1 LKIRGKINMLVATMA
16 GAALL
21 IGATALYAVN
31 QYDSQT
37 SRYERVATR
46 AFLGERL
53 NRFVTA
59 VVMEGRGIYNAPDIQ
74 TGKGFADG
82 LTSDLVEIDKV
93 IAAWQPLVP
102 EREKAD
108 FAALVTKAKEFNA
121 FRTETV
127 RLLMTDGPEAANKQG
142 NNVDNR
148 ANRKAFQA
156 AIDSIVQA
164 DTLMMHE
171 VDAEIDEFGTM
182 IFWLVLVV
190 TGVGIAAGVGVGLYI
205 GTSHLSRPINEVT
218 NAIKTVADGNFDA
231 EVPHVGRAD
240 EIGDMAGAVEVF
252 KQNGL
257 AVKRM
262 HAEEAVMRAKS
273 DDLQSGMAD
282 VVSSAAAG
290 DFSRR
295 ITKTYDDENLDRF
308 ARNVNALVQSVDA
321 GVTETRRVIAGLA
334 DGDLTHTMN
343 GNFQG
348 AFAELQENVNATLS
362 TLQETMREVRETTE
376 SIHGNSNEL
385 RVAGDDLAKRTEQ
398 QAAALEE
405 TSAALDQITAVV
417 QNSTTRA
424 QEASVMA
431 TEAKDNTARS
441 GIVVRNAVDAM
452 GRIEQASRE
461 ISQIIN
467 VIDEIAF
474 QTNLL
479 ALNAGVEAARAGEAG
494 KGFAVVAQEVR
505 ELAQRSAKAA
515 KDIKVLITKSG
526 GEVQA
531 GVKLVQETGE
541 ALGEIETRV
550 LAINDHIHSIA
561 TSAREQATGL
571 AEVNT
576 AVNQM
581 DQVTQQNA
589 AMVEETSAAT
599 HKLSGEADSLVRLVA
614 GFKVTGARNAAPV
627 VARVESHRP
636 VPSPARKMLGTVARA
651 MSGGRGGP
659 AAQATA
665 QDWEEF

>member
-1 LKIRGKINMLVATMA
+1 MRIRGKINLLVAVMA

-21 IGATALYAVN
+21 IGATALFAVN
-31 QYDSQT
+31 DYDSQLQK
-37 SRYERVATR
+37 YERASTR
-46 AFLGERL
+46 AYLGERL
-53 NRFVTA
+53 NRYVTA
-59 VVMEGRGIYNAPDIQ
+59 VVMEARGIYSAPDVKSA
-74 TGKGFADG
+74 KGFSDG
-82 LTSDLVEIDKV
+82 LTADLVEIDKI
-93 IAAWQPLVP
+93 IAKWAPLIP
-102 EREKAD
+102 ERQKAD
-108 FAALVTKAKEFNA
+108 FAKLLDKSKEFNA
-121 FRTETV
+121 FRSETV
-127 RLLMTDGPEAANKQG
+127 RLLMTDGPAAANKQG
-142 NNVDNR
+142 NNEDNR

-156 AIDSIVQA
+156 DIDAVVKA
-164 DTLMMHE
+164 DTQELIA
-171 VDAEIDEFGTM
+171 VSAEIASFGDI
-182 IFWLVLVV
+182 IFWIVLAV
-190 TGVGIAAGVGVGLYI
+190 TGLGVVAGVGCGLYI
-205 GTSHLSRPINEVT
+205 GTNHLSRPIDNVT
-218 NAIKTVADGNFDA
+218 GAIKQVAAGDFNC
-231 EVPHVGRAD
+231 EVPYVGRGD
-240 EIGDMAGAVEVF
+240 EIGDMAAAVEVF

-257 AVKRM
+257 AVQRM
-262 HAEEAVMRAKS
+262 HAEEATMRAKS
-273 DDLQSGMAD
+273 DDLQTGMSQ
-282 VVSSAAAG
+282 VVSAAAAG

-295 ITKTYDDENLDRF
+295 IEKSYDDENLDRF
-308 ARNVNALVQSVDA
+308 ARNVNELVASVDA
-321 GVTETRRVIAGLA
+321 GITETRRVIAELA
-334 DGDLTHTMN
+334 DGDLTQTMR
-343 GNFQG
+343 GHFQG
-348 AFAELQENVNATLS
+348 AFAELQQNVNTTLS
-362 TLQETMREVRETTE
+362 TLQDTMREVRETTE

-431 TEAKDNTARS
+431 NEAKDNTARS
-441 GIVVRNAVDAM
+441 GVVVRSAVDAM

-505 ELAQRSAKAA
+505 ELAQRSATAA
-515 KDIKVLITKSG
+515 KDIKSLITKSG
-526 GEVQA
+526 TEVQA
-531 GVKLVQETGE
+531 GVRLVQETGE

-561 TSAREQATGL
+561 TSAREQSTGL

-599 HKLSGEADSLVRLVA
+599 HKLTAEADSLVRLVS
-614 GFKVTGARNAAPV
+614 GFKVTGSRSAGPT
-627 VARVESHRP
+627 VARLETHRP
-636 VPSPARKMLGTVARA
+636 VASPARKLMGSVSRA
-651 MSGGRGGP
+651 VSGGRG
-659 AAQATA
+659 AAAAAATS

>member
-1 LKIRGKINMLVATMA
+1 LSRKINK
-16 GAALL
+16 
-21 IGATALYAVN
+21 I
-31 QYDSQT
+31 
-37 SRYERVATR
+37 
-46 AFLGERL
+46 
-53 NRFVTA
+53 
-59 VVMEGRGIYNAPDIQ
+59 
-74 TGKGFADG
+74 
-82 LTSDLVEIDKV
+82 
-93 IAAWQPLVP
+93 
-102 EREKAD
+102 
-108 FAALVTKAKEFNA
+108 
-121 FRTETV
+121 
-127 RLLMTDGPEAANKQG
+127 TD
-142 NNVDNR
+142 
-148 ANRKAFQA
+148 
-156 AIDSIVQA
+156 
-164 DTLMMHE
+164 
-171 VDAEIDEFGTM
+171 
-182 IFWLVLVV
+182 
-190 TGVGIAAGVGVGLYI
+190 
-205 GTSHLSRPINEVT
+205 
-218 NAIKTVADGNFDA
+218 AIKHVAGGDFNV
-231 EVPHVGRAD
+231 EVPYVGRSD

-273 DDLQSGMAD
+273 DDLQSGMAQ

-295 ITKTYDDENLDRF
+295 IEKTYDDENLDRF
-308 ARNVNALVQSVDA
+308 ARNVNELVASVDA
-321 GVTETRRVIAGLA
+321 GINETRRVIAGLA
-334 DGDLTHTMN
+334 DGDLTQTMR

-348 AFAELQENVNATLS
+348 AFAELQENVNTTLS
-362 TLQETMREVRETTE
+362 TLQDTMREVRETTE

-385 RVAGDDLAKRTEQ
+385 RIAGDDLARRTEH

-405 TSAALDQITAVV
+405 TSAALDEITAVV
-417 QNSTTRA
+417 QSSTKRA

-515 KDIKVLITKSG
+515 KDIKALITKSG
-526 GEVQA
+526 SEVQV

-561 TSAREQATGL
+561 TSAHEQSTGL
-571 AEVNT
+571 AEINT
-576 AVNQM
+576 AINQM

-599 HKLSGEADSLVRLVA
+599 HKLTAEADSLVRLVA

-627 VARVESHRP
+627 VARVEAHRP
-636 VPSPARKMLGTVARA
+636 VQSPARKMMGTVARA
-651 MSGGRGGP
+651 MSGSRGGS
-659 AAQATA
+659 AAQATS

>member
-1 LKIRGKINMLVATMA
+1 MKIRGKINMLVAVMA
-16 GAALL
+16 GAAML

-31 QYDSQT
+31 QYDSQLQT
-37 SRYERVATR
+37 YQRASTR
-46 AFLGERL
+46 AYLGERL
-53 NRFVTA
+53 NRYVTA
-59 VVMEGRGIYNAPDIQ
+59 VVMEGRGIYNAPDIKSA
-74 TGKGFADG
+74 KGFSDG
-82 LTSDLVEIDKV
+82 LTADLVEIDKI
-93 IAAWQPLVP
+93 IAKWTPLVP
-102 EREKAD
+102 ERQKAD
-108 FAALVTKAKEFNA
+108 FAAMIEKSKDFNT

-127 RLLMTDGPEAANKQG
+127 RLLLTDGPPAANKQG
-142 NNVDNR
+142 NNEDNR

-156 AIDSIVQA
+156 GIDAIVQA
-164 DTLMMHE
+164 DTQELG
-171 VDAEIDEFGTM
+171 VVRADIDAFGDM
-182 IFWLVLVV
+182 IFWVVLAV
-190 TGVGIAAGVGVGLYI
+190 TGLGIAAGAGFGLYI
-205 GTSHLSRPINEVT
+205 GTSHLSRPINRVT
-218 NAIKTVADGNFDA
+218 DAIKHVAEGDFNV
-231 EVPHVGRAD
+231 EIPYVGRAD

-273 DDLQSGMAD
+273 DDLQSGMAH

-295 ITKTYDDENLDRF
+295 IDKTYGDENLDRF
-308 ARNVNALVQSVDA
+308 ARNVNELVQSVDA
-321 GVTETRRVIAGLA
+321 GVNETRRVIAGLA
-334 DGDLTHTMN
+334 DGDLTQTMN
-343 GNFQG
+343 GKFQG

-398 QAAALEE
+398 QAAALEQ
-405 TSAALDQITAVV
+405 TSAALDEITAVV
-417 QNSTTRA
+417 QNSTSRA
-424 QEASVMA
+424 QEASIMA

-441 GIVVRNAVDAM
+441 GVVVRNAVDAM

-526 GEVQA
+526 NEVQS

-561 TSAREQATGL
+561 TSAREQSTGL
-571 AEVNT
+571 QEVNI
-576 AVNQM
+576 AINQM

-599 HKLSGEADSLVRLVA
+599 HKLTGEADSLVRLVA
-614 GFKVTGARNAAPV
+614 GFKVAGARNAAPV
-627 VARVESHRP
+627 VARFESHRP
-636 VPSPARKMLGTVARA
+636 VQSPARKIMGTVARA
-651 MSGGRGGP
+651 MSGGRGG
-659 AAQATA
+659 ATA
-665 QDWEEF
+665 QAASQEWEEF